1 MSLYILG
8 RPQDTYIHTYIHAI
22 KNTLKSFPMVGE
34 EMKFGIGTKGNKEGV
49 RCAKTSDSS
58 GHEMKNMMN
67 SALCL

>member
-1 MSLYILG
+1 
-8 RPQDTYIHTYIHAI
+8 
-22 KNTLKSFPMVGE
+22 
-34 EMKFGIGTKGNKEGV
+34 MKFGVGIKGNKEGV